1 MECPEIQRVVA
12 PWVDGDVSA
21 ADRAQVEEQLAGC
34 LPCRQLVAEQS
45 AARQVLRERRAALI
59 VRAPLGLRARCAGA
73 AIAAGQQH
81 AAASRRRSRLLAL
94 AAAAVLFFGTGGAVY
109 ATRGTNTSLAAQLA
123 LDHLKCFALFGQ
135 SATRADAHAL
145 AATLRERYGW
155 DIKVPAGSADQHLLL
170 VGGRR
175 CFSLDG
181 RVAHILYRHDGHAL
195 SLFLVPDSA
204 RPEARLE
211 VIGHQAVIWSRNGTT
226 FVVVA
231 REPAADLDRVSG
243 YLQRALN

>member
-1 MECPEIQRVVA
+1 
-12 PWVDGDVSA
+12 
-21 ADRAQVEEQLAGC
+21 
-34 LPCRQLVAEQS
+34 
-45 AARQVLRERRAALI
+45 
-59 VRAPLGLRARCAGA
+59 
-73 AIAAGQQH
+73 
-81 AAASRRRSRLLAL
+81 L
-94 AAAAVLFFGTGGAVY
+94 AAAAVLFFATGGAVY
-109 ATRGTNTSLAAQLA
+109 ATRGTNTSLVAQLA

-135 SATRADAHAL
+135 SATRADAQAL
-145 AATLRERYGW
+145 AVTLRERYGW

-195 SLFLVPDSA
+195 SLFLVPGSV
-204 RPEARLE
+204 RPEARLA
-211 VIGHQAVIWSRNGTT
+211 VIGHQAVIWSSNGTT

-231 REPAADLDRVSG
+231 REPATDLNRVAD

>member
-1 MECPEIQRVVA
+1 M
-12 PWVDGDVSA
+12 
-21 ADRAQVEEQLAGC
+21 
-34 LPCRQLVAEQS
+34 
-45 AARQVLRERRAALI
+45 
-59 VRAPLGLRARCAGA
+59 RAPLGLRARCAS
-73 AIAAGQQH
+73 AIPAGPE
-81 AAASRRRSRLLAL
+81 AVASPRRSRLLPL

-109 ATRGTNTSLAAQLA
+109 ATRGTNTSLAAQLT

-135 SATRADAHAL
+135 SAAPADAQAL
-145 AATLRERYGW
+145 AATLRARYEW
-155 DIKVPAGSADQHLLL
+155 YIKVPAGSADQHLLL

-181 RVAHILYRHDGHAL
+181 RVAHILYRHEGHAL

-204 RPEARLE
+204 RPDARLA
-211 VIGHQAVIWSRNGTT
+211 VIGHQAVIWSRRGTT

-231 REPAADLDRVSG
+231 REPASNLDRVAN